1 MIIIKRILIFLS
13 ITILLISCKNLTNSV
28 VVSTER
34 ELQEAILNAKA
45 GDEIVL
51 NNGTWKD
58 IQIKFK
64 GNGTESKPIILKAE
78 TAGEVFIEGES
89 DLKLSGEFLV
99 VDGLYFRDGY
109 TPSNSVIEFR
119 ISKNQLAN
127 NSRVTN
133 CVIEHFNQLRRDRP
147 DHWVEFWGRHNKL
160 DHCYIAGKSNQGP
173 TVRVFIK
180 GNESIKNHHQII
192 SNHFG
197 QRPRKGG
204 PRAET
209 IQIGDS
215 YTSMSPS
222 NTLVANTCLS
232 AATAKLKLFRTR
244 LIIMSSEIM
253 FFINVKVHW

>member
-1 MIIIKRILIFLS
+1 MIAMNRNLIFFSL
-13 ITILLISCKNLTNSV
+13 IVLLISCKNLTNSV
-28 VVSTER
+28 AVNTEK
-34 ELQEAILNAKA
+34 ELQDAISNAKP

-51 NNGTWKD
+51 ANGTWKD
-58 IQIKFK
+58 VQIKFI
-64 GNGTESKPIILKAE
+64 GYGTEGNPIILRAE

-89 DLKLSGEFLV
+89 FLKLGGEFLV
-99 VDGLYFRDGY
+99 VDGLYFRNGF

-119 ISKNQLAN
+119 INKNQLAN
-127 NSRVTN
+127 NCRVTN
-133 CVIEHFNQLRRDRP
+133 CVIDGFNQLKRDRP
-147 DHWVEFWGRHNKL
+147 DHWVEFWGRHNKF

-192 SNHFG
+192 NNHFG
-197 QRPRKGG
+197 PRPRKGG

-222 NTLVANTCLS
+222 
-232 AATAKLKLFRTR
+232 
-244 LIIMSSEIM
+244 
-253 FFINVKVHW
+253 